1 MTRAR
6 PADLVVV
13 IAGGAILA
21 TAIALALLGSR
32 GVEPIANLDLCWSRI
47 LLDRDCPGC
56 GLTRSFVALAGGD
69 ARRAFQCNPVGPLL
83 FAGIFLLTILH
94 AIRLGGVRLPWLGRI
109 DFAIAVTLIGGL
121 VIRGFHFY
129 LE

>member
-6 PADLVVV
+6 PSDLVVV

-21 TAIALALLGSR
+21 TAIALAALGSR
-32 GVEPIANLDLCWSRI
+32 GIDPIASLDLCWSRI
-47 LLDRDCPGC
+47 LLDSDCPGC

-69 ARRAFQCNPVGPLL
+69 PARALQCNPVGPIL
-83 FAGIFLLTILH
+83 FAGIFLATILH
-94 AIRLGGVRLPWLGRI
+94 AIRLGGARLPWLGRI
-109 DFAIAVTLIGGL
+109 DIAIAVALIGAL

-129 LE
+129 L